1 MRADVITAP
10 VAGAWRYVVADTVT
24 MVKRNVIRLSREPD
38 VLLFSVVSPIMFV
51 VLFAYVFGGVIEV
64 SEAAGGYREYLVAG
78 VFAQTAV
85 SATPYTGAALV
96 EDMRRGIIDRFR
108 TLPMAPGAVLIGR
121 TTSDVVINVVGLAV
135 MSLAGL
141 VVGWRVRGSWLDA
154 MAAFALLVVFAYAV
168 SWVMALIGLLVR
180 TAEAFHGAS
189 LLLVFPLTFVANTYI
204 PVRELPTILRVVA
217 EWNPV
222 SALTQAI
229 RVLFGNI
236 DPATASQAWPMQHPV
251 AATLLWAALLLA
263 ISVPAAVRL
272 YARSLSR

>member
-1 MRADVITAP
+1 
-10 VAGAWRYVVADTVT
+10 

-38 VLLFSVVSPIMFV
+38 VLLFSVISPIMFV
-51 VLFAYVFGGVIEV
+51 VLFAYVFGGVITV

-121 TTSDVVINVVGLAV
+121 TTGDVVINVVGLAV

-154 MAAFALLVVFAYAV
+154 IAAFALLVVFAYAL
-168 SWVMALIGLLVR
+168 SWVMAVIGLLVR

-236 DPATASQAWPMQHPV
+236 DPATAAPAWPMQHPV
-251 AATLLWAALLLA
+251 AVTLLWAALMLA
-263 ISVPAAVRL
+263 ISVPMAIRL